1 MKAAPPTGL
10 KVLIVEDDH
19 QLAEYLTDFI
29 DDYDSEIFV
38 QAADNGIS
46 ALDYLKDNR
55 VDIIIMDLM
64 MPGMDGIEL
73 CRHIKLMTHTS
84 EIPIIAMTGYPAME
98 NIDRVIEAGA
108 TAFMGKPL
116 EPETLRAI
124 LRDLTYGRTP
134 SDLTQ

>member
-1 MKAAPPTGL
+1 VTVSDNPL
-10 KVLIVEDDH
+10 KVLIVEDDS

-29 DDYDSEIFV
+29 DDYDASIVV
-38 QAADNGIS
+38 QVANNGLS

-73 CRHIKLMTHTS
+73 CKEVKLMTHTC

-108 TAFMGKPL
+108 SAFMGKPL

-124 LRDLTYGRTP
+124 LRDLTHGRKI
-134 SDLTQ
+134 